1 MDRNYSNVDKRIW
14 NDKYV
19 HEYHAYNKNNAGYVN
34 VGSFHTKPGFMVS
47 CKNVW
52 TNSYVQV

>member
-34 VGSFHTKPGFMVS
+34 AGIIPHQKWCHG
-47 CKNVW
+47 KL
-52 TNSYVQV
+52 